1 MFRGPNYFSTDMT
14 LAKAF
19 ALPHWGFLGEN
30 AKLNLQASAYNIFNQ
45 TNLTVPSGG
54 YTVISNDG
62 VTSNP
67 QFGESPGAYGGRVV
81 ELQARFS
88 F

>member
-1 MFRGPNYFSTDMT
+1 VDMV

-19 ALPHWGFLGEN
+19 ALPRMKVLGEN
-30 AKLNLQASAYNIFNQ
+30 AKLNLQASAYNLFNQ
-45 TNLTVPSGG
+45 VNLNNVNT
-54 YTVISNDG
+54 TISNDG

-67 QFGESPGAYGGRVV
+67 QFGQAQGAFGGRIV

>member
-1 MFRGPNYFSTDMT
+1 MV

-19 ALPHWGFLGEN
+19 ALPRMKVLGEN
-30 AKLNLQASAYNIFNQ
+30 AKLNLQASAYNLFNQ
-45 TNLTVPSGG
+45 VNLNNVNT
-54 YTVISNDG
+54 TISNDG

-67 QFGESPGAYGGRVV
+67 QFGQAQGAFGGRIV